1 MPNVII
7 DTGQLLT
14 NGLALSII
22 FILTKVQEVG
32 WESGAVLRWLLCLK
46 KTSITHHPSGP
57 VTNFLI

>member
-22 FILTKVQEVG
+22 FILTKVQEAG
-32 WESGAVLRWLLCLK
+32 WEKSM
-46 KTSITHHPSGP
+46 
-57 VTNFLI
+57 